1 MSVLVGGQCSVPGEN
16 GVELPL
22 TRESPERVRTT
33 ILELQ
38 VGPRNNVPHGAGHED
53 LARFRVADHSG
64 ARVHRDPPDLAV
76 VSDALPGVEPS
87 SCLQPELSER
97 SRDRGGASDRR
108 RRRVEGREEPVAG
121 IVDLA
126 STPSIEEIADAGMVG
141 LQEQGPPAVTE
152 RCRQPSR
159 ADQVGEEQRDQ
170 NAALHAVRGR
180 CAISLFVVHGGPSRP
195 FLSAVP
201 VTLS

>member
-1 MSVLVGGQCSVPGEN
+1 M
-16 GVELPL
+16 
-22 TRESPERVRTT
+22 
-33 ILELQ
+33 
-38 VGPRNNVPHGAGHED
+38 
-53 LARFRVADHSG
+53 
-64 ARVHRDPPDLAV
+64 HRDSPNLAV

-87 SCLQPELSER
+87 SGLQSELSER
-97 SRDRGGASDRR
+97 NRDRGGASDRR
-108 RRRVEGREEPVAG
+108 CRRVEGREEPVAG
-121 IVDLA
+121 IIDLA
-126 STPSIEEIADAGMVG
+126 STPSIEEIADSGVVC

-170 NAALHAVRGR
+170 DAELSSVRGR

-201 VTLS
+201 VTLR

>member
-1 MSVLVGGQCSVPGEN
+1 VSVRAGGRYPVPSEN

-22 TRESPERVRTT
+22 TRESPKLVRTT
-33 ILELQ
+33 ILELK

-53 LARFRVADHSG
+53 LASSRVTDHSG
-64 ARVHRDPPDLAV
+64 ACMHRDSPNLAV

-87 SCLQPELSER
+87 SGLQSELSER
-97 SRDRGGASDRR
+97 NRDRGGASDRR

-121 IVDLA
+121 IVDLG
-126 STPSIEEIADAGMVG
+126 STPSIEEIADPGVVG

-152 RCRQPSR
+152 RCRQASR

-170 NAALHAVRGR
+170 DAALHPVRGR
-180 CAISLFVVHGGPSRP
+180 YAISLFVVHGGPSRS

-201 VTLS
+201 VTLP